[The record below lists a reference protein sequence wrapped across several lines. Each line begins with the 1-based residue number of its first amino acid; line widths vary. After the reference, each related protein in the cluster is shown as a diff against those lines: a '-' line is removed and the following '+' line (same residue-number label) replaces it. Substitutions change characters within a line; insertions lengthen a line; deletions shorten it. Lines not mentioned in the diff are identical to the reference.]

1 MDDSP
6 RWYRPAP
13 DVLLL
18 LGTATA
24 LFGYLIPWFRASRR
38 HQWSY
43 SGWAYLETEGGWT
56 WLVVVSLGIAVLAG
70 LWAGRSVACAKLAV
84 GAAVAG
90 MFLASAVVAVS
101 LGALP
106 ERSSIDWVGELP
118 FEMGMPLMA
127 VGFGAVVAGAPGTVR
142 RPVQE

>member
-13 DVLLL
+13 DALLL
-18 LGTATA
+18 VGSATA
-24 LFGYLIPWFRASRR
+24 LFGYLIPWFRASRL

-43 SGWAYLETEGGWT
+43 SGWTYLEAEGGWT
-56 WLVVVSLGIAVLAG
+56 WLVVVSLVIAVLAG
-70 LWAGRSVACAKLAV
+70 
-84 GAAVAG
+84 
-90 MFLASAVVAVS
+90 AVVAVS

-106 ERSSIDWVGELP
+106 ERDSINWGGELP
-118 FEMGMPLMA
+118 FGMGMPLMA
-127 VGFGAVVAGAPGTVR
+127 VGFGAVVAGALGVVR

>member
-38 HQWSY
+38 HQWWY
-43 SGWAYLETEGGWT
+43 SGWNYLEVGGGWT
-56 WLVVVSLGIAVLAG
+56 WWVVVFLVIAVLAG
-70 LWAGRSVACAKLAV
+70 LWAGRSVQCAKLAV

-90 MFLASAVVAVS
+90 MFLAAAVVAVS

-106 ERSSIDWVGELP
+106 ERDSINWVGELP
-118 FEMGMPLMA
+118 FGMGLPLMA
-127 VGFGAVVAGAPGTVR
+127 VGFGAVVARAPGAVR
-142 RPVQE
+142 RPAAE